1 MFINL
6 DKDEIS
12 DKDCSTA
19 RIVTQIV
26 MAEQIIQDVV
36 KEAQSVGDASPI
48 DATATT
54 TNNSAG
60 DGEALLESMTAILK
74 PSKVLLS
81 SSINNSSTSEPEI
94 GVTPSSTNKANEDI
108 LTVSSC
114 EDTHQLSGN

>member
-6 DKDEIS
+6 DKDEVS
-12 DKDCSTA
+12 NKDRSTA
-19 RIVTQIV
+19 RTVTQIV

-60 DGEALLESMTAILK
+60 DGEALSESTTAILK
-74 PSKVLLS
+74 SSEVLLS
-81 SSINNSSTSEPEI
+81 SSLNNSSTSGPEI
-94 GVTPSSTNKANEDI
+94 GVIPSSTNKANEDA

-114 EDTHQLSGN
+114 KDTHLLLGN

>member
-6 DKDEIS
+6 DKDEVS

-19 RIVTQIV
+19 RTVTQIV

-36 KEAQSVGDASPI
+36 KEAQSMGDASPI

-60 DGEALLESMTAILK
+60 DGEALSESMTAILK

-81 SSINNSSTSEPEI
+81 SSLNNSSTSELEI
-94 GVTPSSTNKANEDI
+94 GVTPSSTNKANEDV
-108 LTVSSC
+108 LTVSGC
-114 EDTHQLSGN
+114 KDTQLLSGN

>member
-19 RIVTQIV
+19 RTVTQIV

-36 KEAQSVGDASPI
+36 KEAQSMGDASPI

-60 DGEALLESMTAILK
+60 DGEALSEPMTAILK

-81 SSINNSSTSEPEI
+81 SSLNNSSTSEPEI
-94 GVTPSSTNKANEDI
+94 GVTPSSTNKANEDV
-108 LTVSSC
+108 LTVSGC
-114 EDTHQLSGN
+114 KDTQLLSGN

>member
-6 DKDEIS
+6 DKDEVS
-12 DKDCSTA
+12 DKDRSTA
-19 RIVTQIV
+19 CTVTQIV

-94 GVTPSSTNKANEDI
+94 GVTPSSTNKANEDT

-114 EDTHQLSGN
+114 KDTQLLSGN